1 MPKFFLHLNYLSA
14 LVIDDPDG
22 SDLPDLQA
30 ATTEATRGIR
40 DLAADCLRGGGQFG
54 LRSIRVCDAA
64 GDLLS
69 EVTVHQALAGIIPSG
84 AVEPPPAV

>member
-30 ATTEATRGIR
+30 ATTEATQGIR
-40 DLAADCLRGGGQFG
+40 DLAADCLRGGGQFA
-54 LRSIRVCDAA
+54 LRSIRVCDAT
-64 GDLLS
+64 GGLLS
-69 EVTVHQALAGIIPSG
+69 EVTVRQALAGIIPSG
-84 AVEPPPAV
+84 AVEPPPAG